1 MGFRLQ
7 KESRSSLTLETESRT
22 VAARGGGWGISV
34 YDTEFQFG
42 KTKDVL
48 EIMVVELRVNAFNTT
63 ELYT

>member
-1 MGFRLQ
+1 M
-7 KESRSSLTLETESRT
+7 LETESRT

-42 KTKDVL
+42 KMKNVL
-48 EIMVVELRVNAFNTT
+48 EITVVAFTVNALNTT

>member
-1 MGFRLQ
+1 M
-7 KESRSSLTLETESRT
+7 LETESRT

-42 KTKDVL
+42 KMKNVL
-48 EIMVVELRVNAFNTT
+48 EIMVVAFTVNAFNTT

>member
-1 MGFRLQ
+1 M
-7 KESRSSLTLETESRT
+7 LETESRT
-22 VAARGGGWGISV
+22 VAARGGGWGICI

-42 KTKDVL
+42 KMKDVL